1 MWAAAGA
8 GVAHGGVTSP
18 ACPLPGVSMMP
29 ILSPWCHRCALSPQ
43 GRFRRPSPPPVRAT
57 GSLWGTDKE
66 LRVPC
71 GHWEIPAV
79 VGAAV
84 LPASPQSSAEMN
96 REQCFPNLSLF
107 STDVAAFQQRQHLA
121 ACWEGR
127 GWGFLQVRCCRGCAK
142 RRLAPALSVS
152 AAALPGLAGTRGAV
166 AATR

>member
-1 MWAAAGA
+1 MGSSRCW
-8 GVAHGGVTSP
+8 GGTRRGDLPCVPIARGFHDANSVTLVSP
-18 ACPLPGVSMMP
+18 LHSEPTGTFPEAVN
-29 ILSPWCHRCALSPQ
+29 
-43 GRFRRPSPPPVRAT
+43 PPVRAT

-66 LRVPC
+66 RRVPC

-166 AATR
+166 AAMR